1 MADPA
6 QQAMDEAA
14 GIEAALL
21 SDALLGGG
29 LPPAA
34 ADALARAGACY
45 ADDELAERHLV
56 VANRLAPDHAA
67 VLIGRYRYYFYK
79 NRLHDA
85 LSVACRCLTKAGRD
99 NRLDADWRRVRP
111 ADAAFGSYDALP
123 RFYMFTLKA
132 YAYLQLRLGDTGEG
146 RDAVLKLL
154 ELDPADR
161 INAGLLLD
169 VLQRAGRDDD

>member
-1 MADPA
+1 MDGAIDAVLAD
-6 QQAMDEAA
+6 
-14 GIEAALL
+14 G
-21 SDALLGGG
+21 LLGGG

-34 ADALARAGACY
+34 EEALAQAAACY
-45 ADDELAERHLV
+45 ADDELAERHLA

-79 NRLHDA
+79 SRLHDA
-85 LSVACRCLTKAGRD
+85 LSVACRCLTKAAKD
-99 NRLDADWRRVRP
+99 NGLDADWRRVRA
-111 ADAAFGSYDALP
+111 ADAAFGDYDAAVA

-132 YAYLQLRLGDTGEG
+132 YAYLQLRLGDSGEG

-161 INAGLLLD
+161 INARLLLD
-169 VLQRAGRDDD
+169 VLERAGQADD